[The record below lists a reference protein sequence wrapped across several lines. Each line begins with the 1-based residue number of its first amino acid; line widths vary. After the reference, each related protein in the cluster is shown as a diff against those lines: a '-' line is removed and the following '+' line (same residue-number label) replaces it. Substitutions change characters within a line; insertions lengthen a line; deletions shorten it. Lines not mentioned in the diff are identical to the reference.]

1 MDNMGSTNRNLVTMI
16 RTMSSTPMNIVVV
29 KATVHRMSIINSA
42 LDNMDCMS
50 SMNNGINKISPV

>member
-1 MDNMGSTNRNLVTMI
+1 MDNMGSTHRNLVTMI